1 MAGRKFKRPPWVA
14 LPLAL
19 FIATLICALFGFIW
33 DVSLHIGKGRDP
45 GPLANPAHYFIL
57 LDTFD
62 AVDRATASALTTEGV
77 PQAPPHP
84 STPRVPDKRTDPRL
98 VKEWWDSLSPE
109 ERQWLADDEPGR
121 IGNLNGIPV
130 AIRDY
135 ANRKATRQDL
145 ERVRR
150 AAGSADVSAEV
161 VLTDPG
167 RYGLIQSDVT
177 RYAMPKASRAASN
190 STVRRTPT
198 NVPKNPVLRR
208 GRSPGLVPSRISKP
222 QLVCKSARWIR
233 RV

>member
-1 MAGRKFKRPPWVA
+1 MGLVMSPA
-14 LPLAL
+14 LAAAYSAL
-19 FIATLICALFGFIW
+19 L
-33 DVSLHIGKGRDP
+33 KK
-45 GPLANPAHYFIL
+45 L

-161 VLTDPG
+161 VLPDPG

-198 NVPKNPVLRR
+198 TSRR
-208 GRSPGLVPSRISKP
+208 TRSFGEGDH
-222 QLVCKSARWIR
+222 

>member
-1 MAGRKFKRPPWVA
+1 MPADDDEA
-14 LPLAL
+14 
-19 FIATLICALFGFIW
+19 
-33 DVSLHIGKGRDP
+33 S
-45 GPLANPAHYFIL
+45 GP
-57 LDTFD
+57 
-62 AVDRATASALTTEGV
+62 
-77 PQAPPHP
+77 PPHP
-84 STPRVPDKRTDPRL
+84 LDRVWFHPSELGAPVTALRPQPAAPRVWVAAALALVIGILGTLGVVSVVGTFDNGTPTNRLQRTVATPVDTEGPRQAHRPAPG
-98 VKEWWDSLSPE
+98 KEWWDSLSPE

-161 VLTDPG
+161 VLPDPG

-198 NVPKNPVLRR
+198 TSRR
-208 GRSPGLVPSRISKP
+208 TRSFGEGDH
-222 QLVCKSARWIR
+222 